1 MRVRPEVRSD
11 ESRTLAGHHV
21 MVGYAKVSEVVAATF
36 FTVLIFGFYLAHYAL
51 STGFFTIEFTPLLAV
66 LFFMSVL
73 YTIFN
78 SSAKAVTPRKDIVA
92 FVELAGAVLF
102 TTVAA
107 WFFFA
112 FPLKFAHLTDI
123 VPVSIRFMF
132 SWINDDI
139 GRIIV
144 ALALIGGVISIVV
157 DSVKLVWR
165 VTVRRFSQAREM

>member
-1 MRVRPEVRSD
+1 MKSD
-11 ESRTLAGHHV
+11 ESRTLTGHRM

-36 FTVLIFGFYLAHYAL
+36 FTALIFGFYLAHYAV
-51 STGFFTIEFTPLLAV
+51 STGFFTSGFTPLLAT

-73 YTIFN
+73 YTILN
-78 SSAKAVTPRKDIVA
+78 SSAKAITPRKEIVA
-92 FVELAGAVLF
+92 VVELLGAVLF

-107 WFFFA
+107 WFFLA
-112 FPLKFAHLTDI
+112 FPLNFAHLTDI
-123 VPVSIRFMF
+123 VPVSARFLF

-157 DSVKLVWR
+157 DSVKLAWR
-165 VTVRRFSQAREM
+165 VTVRRFSQAAEI